1 MKDIIKV
8 SIEIC
13 IEASTEI
20 AAREYASIHGINAT
34 NRSPWRRHPSGDG
47 GGRLYFALNSSELP
61 EHAEIV
67 WHVVMPVIS

>member
-1 MKDIIKV
+1 MKDIVKV

-13 IEASTEI
+13 IEASTET
-20 AAREYASIHGINAT
+20 AAREYASKHGMNTA
-34 NRSPWRRHPSGDG
+34 NRSPWRRHHSGD

>member
-13 IEASTEI
+13 IEASTEV
-20 AAREYASIHGINAT
+20 AAREYASTHGINAT

-47 GGRLYFALNSSELP
+47 GRLYFSLNSSELP
-61 EHAEIV
+61 EHVDIV
-67 WHVVMPVIS
+67 WHAVMPVIL